1 MQLRPAT
8 SRIRTSSGV
17 VAPDTVSDQ
26 ELRVMIWKY
35 SARQPRAIETSLHK
49 DLYNDLF
56 SIFPT
61 HTLVPGI
68 MHTCSESRTIGL
80 KFYDEFGY
88 YGRTIVRTN
97 FWLKTYINFEIDALL
112 LNGRATVRRFINHL
126 YQDQRAKLFKEC
138 KHLAIAVSDIEKLRM
153 IDEETPWPDS
163 RNFET
168 LYLVRNP
175 ADGPLFL
182 GNVTFTDIAK
192 LDFATNKKV
201 LNVPK
206 LMKDR
211 MTDLTLVKVVNANRG
226 KYVLKPIRRQKGEN
240 DCRASG

>member
-1 MQLRPAT
+1 MLVSHICLR
-8 SRIRTSSGV
+8 
-17 VAPDTVSDQ
+17 
-26 ELRVMIWKY
+26 M
-35 SARQPRAIETSLHK
+35 SLK
-49 DLYNDLF
+49 
-56 SIFPT
+56 
-61 HTLVPGI
+61 
-68 MHTCSESRTIGL
+68 
-80 KFYDEFGY
+80 
-88 YGRTIVRTN
+88 YGRTIVRAN
-97 FWLKTYINFEIDALL
+97 FWRKTYINFEIDALL